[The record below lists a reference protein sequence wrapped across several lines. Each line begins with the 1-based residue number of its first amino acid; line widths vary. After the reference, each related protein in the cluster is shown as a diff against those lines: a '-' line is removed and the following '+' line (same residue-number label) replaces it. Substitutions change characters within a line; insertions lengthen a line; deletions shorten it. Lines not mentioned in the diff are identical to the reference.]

1 MYSKDQQRWR
11 YYDFIAK
18 KQCVVPENIHT
29 PTTEDSLIC
38 TPHPPGVSV
47 PARVFDENETKTR
60 FQLPYYTKLTLHK
73 INVLEINA
81 NLMVNDFRTK
91 KINAKEE
98 VEFHN
103 KGN

>member
-38 TPHPPGVSV
+38 TPPSPWVFRFSTSLWWKRDEDKVSI
-47 PARVFDENETKTR
+47 
-60 FQLPYYTKLTLHK
+60 TL
-73 INVLEINA
+73 LY
-81 NLMVNDFRTK
+81 
-91 KINAKEE
+91 KINAS
-98 VEFHN
+98 
-103 KGN
+103 

>member
-38 TPHPPGVSV
+38 TPPP
-47 PARVFDENETKTR
+47 PRVFRSSTSLWWKRDEDKVSI
-60 FQLPYYTKLTLHK
+60 TL
-73 INVLEINA
+73 LYEINA
-81 NLMVNDFRTK
+81 S
-91 KINAKEE
+91 
-98 VEFHN
+98 
-103 KGN
+103 